1 LKCTVCIPRTPLGGR
16 NFETFSEDPFLNGKL
31 SGVYINNIQGAGIAT
46 CIKHF
51 VANDQEDR
59 RYNIDEKIP
68 PRALREIHMQPFQ
81 IALRD
86 SDPWSLMSAYNRV
99 NGDYCSANKF
109 LLQDVLRDEWGY
121 DGLVISDWFG
131 TNSVVPSL
139 KAG

>member
-1 LKCTVCIPRTPLGGR
+1 
-16 NFETFSEDPFLNGKL
+16 
-31 SGVYINNIQGAGIAT
+31 
-46 CIKHF
+46 
-51 VANDQEDR
+51 
-59 RYNIDEKIP
+59 
-68 PRALREIHMQPFQ
+68 MQPFQ

-121 DGLVISDWFG
+121 DGVVISDWFG